1 MQNQLLIAVL
11 GSVVLLGA
19 VLFAWLHADR
29 RRESRQ
35 QRLQAVTATAPIAE
49 GPAPPLRRPLREH
62 AAGGFLAGLRAR
74 LDAALAATGNTIGM
88 RSLILTGTAAAVVVI
103 GFATRAM
110 GLNPAL
116 AIVLGGAA
124 AAAAPAVLLRLAQNR
139 YQSRFLDVFPD
150 ALDLLGR
157 AVTAGLPVGDA
168 MEVAAREIPPPVG
181 IEFQRT
187 LDEIRIGVEQHEA
200 LERTAERVRV
210 PDFRF
215 YIVALALQRRTGGSL
230 AETLGSLSNLIRRR
244 KEIRLKTRALTAE
257 SRTSATVLSVIPFV
271 FMALLSLLNP
281 ALFSTLLDDPRGRFM
296 LALALIGI
304 LTGVAVMFWMIRRSL
319 R

>member
-1 MQNQLLIAVL
+1 MQNQLLLAVL
-11 GSVVLLGA
+11 GSVILLGA
-19 VLFAWLHADR
+19 VLFAFLRADR

-35 QRLQAVTATAPIAE
+35 QRLQAVTAMAPIAE
-49 GPAPPLRRPLREH
+49 GPAASLRRPLRRR
-62 AAGGFLAGLRAR
+62 AGGGFLADLRAR
-74 LDAALAATGNTIGM
+74 LDAALAATGNTIGAPH
-88 RSLILTGTAAAVVVI
+88 LILTGTAAAVVVI

-110 GLNPAL
+110 GLNPAF

-124 AAAAPAVLLRLAQNR
+124 AAAAPAVVLRLAQSR
-139 YQSRFLDVFPD
+139 YQRRFLDVFPD

-157 AVTAGLPVGDA
+157 AVTAGLPVADA
-168 MEVAAREIPPPVG
+168 MEVAAREIQPPVG

-187 LDEIRIGVEQHEA
+187 LDAMRIGVEQQEA

-230 AETLGSLSNLIRRR
+230 AETLGNLSNLIRRR

-257 SRTSATVLSVIPFV
+257 SRASATVLAIIPFV
-271 FMALLSLLNP
+271 FMALLSLINP
-281 ALFSTLLDDPRGRFM
+281 ALFSTLIGDPRGRFM
-296 LALALIGI
+296 LALAIIGI
-304 LTGVAVMFWMIRRSL
+304 VTGIAVMFWMIRRSL

>member
-1 MQNQLLIAVL
+1 MQNQLLLAVL
-11 GSVVLLGA
+11 GSVVLLGL
-19 VLFAWLHADR
+19 VLFAFLRADR

-35 QRLQAVTATAPIAE
+35 QRLQAVTANAPIAE
-49 GPAPPLRRPLREH
+49 GPAPSLRRPLRRR
-62 AAGGFLAGLRAR
+62 AAGGFLADLWAR
-74 LDAALAATGNTIGM
+74 LDAALAATGNTIGV
-88 RSLILTGTAAAVVVI
+88 RYLILTGTAAAVVVI

-304 LTGVAVMFWMIRRSL
+304 LTGIAVMFWMIRRSL

>member
-1 MQNQLLIAVL
+1 VQNQLLLAVL
-11 GSVVLLGA
+11 GSVILLGA
-19 VLFAWLHADR
+19 VLFALLQVDR

-35 QRLQAVTATAPIAE
+35 QRLQAVTATPIAE
-49 GPAPPLRRPLREH
+49 GPAPSLRRPMRQR
-62 AAGGFLAGLRAR
+62 AAGGFLADLRAR
-74 LDAALAATGNTIGM
+74 LDDALAATGNTIGL
-88 RSLILTGTAAAVVVI
+88 RYLILTGTAAAVLVI

-110 GLNPAL
+110 GLSPAF
-116 AIVLGGAA
+116 AIILGAA
-124 AAAAPAVLLRLAQNR
+124 AAAATPAVLLRLAQTR
-139 YQSRFLDVFPD
+139 YQRRFLDVFPD

-168 MEVAAREIPPPVG
+168 MEVAAREVPPPVG

-187 LDEIRIGVEQHEA
+187 LDEIRIGVEQQEA

-215 YIVALALQRRTGGSL
+215 YIVALSLQRRTGGSL
-230 AETLGSLSNLIRRR
+230 AETLGNLSNLIRRR

-257 SRTSATVLSVIPFV
+257 SRASASVLAIIPFL
-271 FMALLSLLNP
+271 FMALLSLINP
-281 ALFSTLLDDPRGRFM
+281 ALFSTLIDDPRGRFM

-304 LTGVAVMFWMIRRSL
+304 FTGIAVMFWMIRRSL